1 MPTPKLKEPRN
12 KFVSRCVPIAIKEP
26 STKSIAHAVA
36 KCGGIWDQAHKKL
49 TTNRT
54 RVAGNPLKADPT
66 RTTTLRRMFEREL
79 SRRYLKL
86 KSKIIQL
93 LVFEDAFGLRQR
105 VTPFSPYIG
114 NDGAALQINTRWSYH
129 TDSQKVAEFEGWL
142 KTQVDSDV
150 LPSGDAY
157 WGKYVEEG
165 YQKGAGRAFD
175 DTRKPALATGAEPGA
190 FYAGSKEEFLR
201 ASFAHPE
208 SIEKV
213 KLLTSR
219 VLTDLKGV
227 NSVMATQMTRVLAD
241 GLVQGQNPR
250 QIARTLN
257 KTVEGIGRTRSR
269 AIARTEIIRAHAEGQ
284 LDSFERLGVTK
295 LGVMVEW
302 SATGDDRMCELC
314 SALDGVVMTLKE
326 TRGLLPRHTNCRCAY
341 VPANVGEDQSKQK
354 RTKAE
359 VQGAIDD
366 SIKAEMPKGRM
377 VKVGKARV
385 RRYKDSETGRFTV
398 KTKRTLAQQKEKT
411 SWVGADKKISKVRPK
426 SILELKVTPKPT
438 PKVTKIKPRKVVPK
452 KVTPTKP
459 MVPHNPKGKDTLE
472 QFRRPDGSW
481 VAARQTLHDSILS
494 RELAKAGAV
503 DKPVSYMMGGGPA
516 SGKSSIIRAGKVKL
530 PKNRVTIDPD
540 DLKKPLPE
548 FGAMKQAGDSSAAAF
563 VHNESSL
570 PVSYTQ
576 AYVRQVHASI
586 SEVVPKAVKNGLFNE
601 FALYD
606 TNVAGKIRLVASA
619 KGKKLVVHDEALWKR
634 FLAKA
639 DEVKR

>member
-1 MPTPKLKEPRN
+1 
-12 KFVSRCVPIAIKEP
+12 
-26 STKSIAHAVA
+26 
-36 KCGGIWDQAHKKL
+36 
-49 TTNRT
+49 
-54 RVAGNPLKADPT
+54 
-66 RTTTLRRMFEREL
+66 MFEREL

-570 PVSYTQ
+570 LSKRLLDEAVGQKKHIVMDGTGDSNYDKLAAKITKMKRGGRKVIANYVTVDTEVAVARNLARAKKTGRLVPE